1 MATTDARV
9 SLALPNLSRNS
20 SRTRDAW
27 GVNVFIDNG
36 KLYKRTGM
44 ILDTSGTFPG
54 QGLFVYGTS
63 KVSIR
68 NDVLYVDAS
77 SFSL

>member
-1 MATTDARV
+1 MATTVARV
-9 SLALPNLSRNS
+9 SLALQNLSRNS
-20 SRTRDAW
+20 SRTKDAW
-27 GVNVFIDNG
+27 GVNVLIDNG

-44 ILDTSGTFPG
+44 TLDTSGTSPG

-68 NDVLYVDAS
+68 NDILYVDAS